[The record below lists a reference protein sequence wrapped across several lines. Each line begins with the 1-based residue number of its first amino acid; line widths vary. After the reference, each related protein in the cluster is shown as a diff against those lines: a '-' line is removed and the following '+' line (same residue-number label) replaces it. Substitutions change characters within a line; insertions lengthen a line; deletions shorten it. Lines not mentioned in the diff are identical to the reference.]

1 MNTPFSR
8 SDLSRFIQEGTD
20 AVVSKVTFPD
30 GTSQT
35 TAVSPPLTAFRN
47 SSDQRALT
55 IVSGNPSDV
64 TNPGN
69 TKGGAVTELS
79 TSIVLPNANQN
90 VFITCRVVGELN
102 INSANFGL
110 ILHRSGG
117 GLTSKFLR
125 PPADGDRG
133 RFLTP
138 SVISINDD
146 DSSLDAMIITF
157 VDDTTTN
164 AGTYIYTPVCVRSE
178 GNNSTYHL
186 NNTSGPDI
194 RRS

>member
-1 MNTPFSR
+1 MSDFPFDIPR
-8 SDLSRFIQEGTD
+8 
-20 AVVSKVTFPD
+20 
-30 GTSQT
+30 T
-35 TAVSPPLTAFRN
+35 TKTNPRPTAFKN

-64 TNPGN
+64 ANPGN

-79 TSIVLPNANQN
+79 TSIELPNANQN
-90 VFITCRVVGELN
+90 VFISCRVVGELD
-102 INSANFGL
+102 INSANFGM

-125 PPADGDRG
+125 APADGVRG

-138 SVISINDD
+138 SVISISDD

-164 AGTYIYTPVCVRSE
+164 AGTYIYTPVCVRSD

-186 NNTSGPDI
+186 NNTSGPGTSAGAEVALSTMVLQVI
-194 RRS
+194 